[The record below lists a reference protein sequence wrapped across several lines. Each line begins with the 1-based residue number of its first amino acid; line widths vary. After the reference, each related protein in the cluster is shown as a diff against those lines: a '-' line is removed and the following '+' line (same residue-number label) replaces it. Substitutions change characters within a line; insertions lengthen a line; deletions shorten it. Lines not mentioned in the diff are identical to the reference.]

1 MGINLYSF
9 YHTLP
14 TPPPQLAM
22 PASDATDLAPASLSL
37 WNLVQQRP
45 HRQEPRHTEGWI
57 KGCTPTTDGEQSFS
71 IVQATGSP
79 PNLLFQDHELWDEYL

>member
-14 TPPPQLAM
+14 TPPPQPAM
-22 PASDATDLAPASLSL
+22 PANDATDMAPASLPL

-45 HRQEPRHTEGWI
+45 HRQEPRRTEGWK
-57 KGCTPTTDGEQSFS
+57 KGNTPTTDGEQSLNT
-71 IVQATGSP
+71 VQATGSP